1 MIWIDGN
8 HVVKWECKKDYKAVS
23 DNIEA
28 NLSQALSVP
37 DVLKQSHICPSCGRL
52 RLTLHIWHPILQGAA
67 QSRIRLQ

>member
-1 MIWIDGN
+1 MALKEYKSGRSGWMIWIDGN

-37 DVLKQSHICPSCGRL
+37 DVLKQSHILSALPAVAS
-52 RLTLHIWHPILQGAA
+52 A
-67 QSRIRLQ
+67 